1 VNRRLTPVALGV
13 LSFAA
18 IFAGWELAVRAGWLN
33 PFFTSQPTA
42 IAAALV
48 RSARSGELWQTV
60 RVTLAEFAAGFGAAI
75 AVGLLVGVA
84 AGRWRPIE
92 YAVDPF
98 IWFAYS
104 APLIAFYPLF
114 VLWLGL
120 GTRTVVA
127 ISFLLS
133 VTPIAV
139 NTTSGIRQVNV
150 SLILAARSFGASERD
165 LLWKVVLPASVPMIV
180 AGLRLGVGRA
190 LTGVVVAELFVP
202 SGGIGSSIAYNAGLL
217 RTTNMLAAL
226 MAIVV
231 LGVIC
236 TQGLS
241 AIEARFDAWRTGPG
255 L

>member
-1 VNRRLTPVALGV
+1 MNARWAPVALGI
-13 LSFAA
+13 LSFAVIVLA
-18 IFAGWELAVRAGWLN
+18 WELAVRAGWLN

-48 RSARSGELWQTV
+48 RSAQSGELWQSV
-60 RVTLAEFAAGFGAAI
+60 RVTLGEFAGGFGAAI
-75 AVGLLVGVA
+75 VVGFSVGVL
-84 AGRWRPIE
+84 AGRSRAVE
-92 YAVDPF
+92 YALDPF
-98 IWFAYS
+98 IWFVYS

-139 NTTSGIRQVNV
+139 NTTSGIRQMNPA
-150 SLILAARSFGASERD
+150 LIVAARSFGATPRD

-190 LTGVVVAELFVP
+190 LTGVVIAELFVP

-226 MAIVV
+226 MVIVV

-236 TQGLS
+236 TQSLS
-241 AIEARFDAWRTGPG
+241 AIEARFDTWRTGPG

>member
-1 VNRRLTPVALGV
+1 MSRRSTAVAFGV
-13 LSFAA
+13 LSFAV
-18 IFAGWELAVRAGWLN
+18 IFAVWELAVRAGWLN
-33 PFFTSQPTA
+33 PFFTSQPSA

-48 RSARSGELWQTV
+48 RSGRTGELWQSV
-60 RVTLAEFAAGFGAAI
+60 RITLAEFAAGFGAAI
-75 AVGLLVGVA
+75 VIGFSVGVL
-84 AGRWRPIE
+84 AGRSRLIA
-92 YAVDPF
+92 YALDPF
-98 IWFAYS
+98 IWFIYS

-127 ISFLLS
+127 IAFLLS
-133 VTPIAV
+133 VTPIVV
-139 NTTSGIRQVNV
+139 NTSSGIRQINPT
-150 SLILAARSFGASERD
+150 LILAARSFGATSRD

-180 AGLRLGVGRA
+180 AGLRLAVGRA
-190 LTGVVVAELFVP
+190 LTGVVIAELFVP

-226 MAIVV
+226 MVIVV

-241 AIEARFDAWRTGPG
+241 AIETRFDTWRTGPG
-255 L
+255 I